1 VLRGVRADSTTDA
14 WAVGDYNNGTV
25 DKTLILHWGGS
36 HWRVWPSPNVRNRS
50 NDLNAIGG
58 TSSANA
64 YAVGITFGGT
74 GSTALIL
81 HWGGSHWR
89 VMPSPD
95 VGTSG
100 NDLNAVFALSPA
112 SVWAAGEYNNSGPDQ
127 TLIDY
132 CG

>member
-14 WAVGDYNNGTV
+14 WAVGAYNNGTV

>member
-1 VLRGVRADSTTDA
+1 
-14 WAVGDYNNGTV
+14 
-25 DKTLILHWGGS
+25 
-36 HWRVWPSPNVRNRS
+36 
-50 NDLNAIGG
+50 
-58 TSSANA
+58 
-64 YAVGITFGGT
+64 VGITFGGT